1 MSATPLKSRSEDA
14 ITLIEREIARAESE
28 RTPISRQMLADLLH
42 EQTAMPLSDALPLV
56 EEFCESR
63 AAWVPGYLQE
73 EFAIPYLKVLAIIN
87 VIIAVVVLWV
97 GVNAY
102 RSAGKPMWPYLAIGT
117 LICGLG
123 AWFWVV
129 SLERYAERRKKR
141 A

>member
-14 ITLIEREIARAESE
+14 ITLIEREIARAEFE
-28 RTPISRQMLADLLH
+28 RTPISRQMLADLVH
-42 EQTAMPLSDALPLV
+42 EGTSMPLSDALPLV
-56 EEFCESR
+56 EEYCEER

-87 VIIAVVVLWV
+87 VIIGVVVFWI

-102 RSAGKPMWPYLAIGT
+102 RSGKPVWPYLVAGT
-117 LICGLG
+117 LVCGLG

-129 SLERYAERRKKR
+129 SLERYMERRKKR